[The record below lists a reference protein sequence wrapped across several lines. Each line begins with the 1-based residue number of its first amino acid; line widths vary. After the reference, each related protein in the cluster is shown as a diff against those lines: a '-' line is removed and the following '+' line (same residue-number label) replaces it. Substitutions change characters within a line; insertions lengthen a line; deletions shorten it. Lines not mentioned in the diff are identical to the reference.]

1 MLKKNNNMA
10 FKFSDRIGVTKVP
23 DVLQVEDISTSL
35 RNSLWNYLLKTIFFG
50 KSEMHIQVSKIICE
64 KFFKLPVDTLPR
76 LWYEQ
81 KDWLRG
87 YFFDPSFLWY
97 QAYNLV
103 EFIADNCG
111 AMRPHLDPNIFKS
124 EVNQVLEE
132 ELAAYRFIGGTLAP
146 ISSPQEI
153 GSITSALVATQE
165 KELYG
170 TKKHIETALALMARK
185 PSPDYRNSI
194 KESIS
199 SIESL
204 AKQLTGEAGGGLE
217 KALSKL
223 DSVVHFHGA
232 FKAGLLSLYGYTSD
246 ENGIRHAILDEPN
259 IGFDEAKF
267 FLIICSALVNFI
279 ISKAANYR
287 LL

>member
-1 MLKKNNNMA
+1 MSL
-10 FKFSDRIGVTKVP
+10 KFSDQIGVTKVP
-23 DVLQVEDISTSL
+23 NVLQIDGVSAAL

-50 KSEMHIQVSKIICE
+50 DSTYHTKPAKIICE
-64 KFFKLPVDTLPR
+64 RHFKLPIDTLPR
-76 LWYEQ
+76 NDWDN
-81 KDWLRG
+81 KKWLRN
-87 YFFDPSFLWY
+87 YFFQESFQWY
-97 QAYNLV
+97 QIYNLI
-103 EFIADNCG
+103 EFIAHNCKE
-111 AMRPHLDPNIFKS
+111 MRSQLDPNIFKS
-124 EVNQVLEE
+124 EVNQILAE
-132 ELAAYRFIGGTLAP
+132 ELAGYRFIGGTLAP
-146 ISSPQEI
+146 ISSPEEI
-153 GSITSALVATQE
+153 SSITSALVAARE

-170 TKKHIETALALMARK
+170 TQKHIETALALMARK
-185 PSPDYRNSI
+185 PAPDYRNSI

-246 ENGIRHAILDEPN
+246 ENGIRHAILEEAN

-267 FLIICSALVNFI
+267 MLITCSAFTNFI
-279 ISKAANYR
+279 ISKADKYK

>member
-1 MLKKNNNMA
+1 MP
-10 FKFSDRIGVTKVP
+10 I
-23 DVLQVEDISTSL
+23 
-35 RNSLWNYLLKTIFFG
+35 
-50 KSEMHIQVSKIICE
+50 
-64 KFFKLPVDTLPR
+64 DTLPR
-76 LWYEQ
+76 NDWDS
-81 KDWLRG
+81 KKWLRN
-87 YFFDPSFLWY
+87 YFFQESFQWY
-97 QAYNLV
+97 QIYNLI
-103 EFIADNCG
+103 EFIAHNCKE
-111 AMRPHLDPNIFKS
+111 MRSQLDPNIFKS
-124 EVNQVLEE
+124 EVNQILAE
-132 ELAAYRFIGGTLAP
+132 ELAGYRFIGGTLAP
-146 ISSPQEI
+146 ISSPEEI
-153 GSITSALVATQE
+153 SSITSALVAARE

-170 TKKHIETALALMARK
+170 TQKHIETALALMARK
-185 PSPDYRNSI
+185 PAPDYRNSI

-246 ENGIRHAILDEPN
+246 ENGIRHAILEEAN

-267 FLIICSALVNFI
+267 MLITCSAFTNFI
-279 ISKAANYR
+279 ISKADKYK